1 MMKIGSYIYL
11 LVILILIYSCKKE
24 EGCMDPS
31 ALNYNNDA
39 QIDNGSCNYEINNIV
54 GCMDSLALNYNPEAT
69 IENESCIYF
78 SSTPYIIETPYGFPN
93 MNIPSDNPMTVEGVF
108 LGEKLFKDPILSAN
122 NTLACIDCHQQ
133 NFSFSEPNQFSTGI
147 NNIQGTRN
155 ASALIN
161 IGWNTSFN
169 WDGSSLTLEK
179 QAFEP
184 VTNPIEMHN
193 SWSNVEIVLNLDSDY
208 PGLFKEAF
216 NINYIDSSHI
226 VKAIAQYERTLIS
239 ANSKLDRYLNNE
251 EQLTVSE
258 LNGYAIF
265 NTEKGDCFHCHSS
278 QLFMDNL
285 FHNNGLD
292 LEPFLDLGRAKV
304 TSNALDNGKFKTPT
318 LRNIEMTAPYMH
330 DGRFATLEEV
340 VEHYDSGGKYSTT
353 IDPLMKKLGIGLQL
367 TNQEKIDLVAY
378 LKTLTD
384 HEFITQ

>member
-39 QIDNGSCNYEINNIV
+39 QIDNGSCNYEINNIE

-78 SSTPYIIETPYGFPN
+78 SSTPYIIETPYGFPD
-93 MNIPSDNPMTVEGVF
+93 MHIPSDNPMSVEGVF
-108 LGEKLFKDPILSAN
+108 LGEKLFKDPILSAD
-122 NTLACIDCHQQ
+122 NTQACINCHQQ
-133 NFSFSEPNQFSTGI
+133 NFSFSDPNQLSTGI
-147 NNIQGTRN
+147 DNIQGSRN

-161 IGWNTSFN
+161 IGWNTSLN
-169 WDGSSLTLEK
+169 WDGSSLTLEE

-193 SWSNVEIVLNLDSDY
+193 NWNNVESVLNSHADY
-208 PGLFKEAF
+208 PTLFKEAF
-216 NINYIDSSHI
+216 NIDYIDSNHV
-226 VKAIAQYERTLIS
+226 VKAIAQFERTLIS

-251 EQLTVSE
+251 EQLTISE

-265 NTEKGDCFHCHSS
+265 NTEKGDCFHCHAS
-278 QLFMDNL
+278 QLFMDNQ

-292 LEPFLDLGRAKV
+292 IEPFLDLGRAKV